1 MTTIPIGGLVPI
13 GSAEIVETEKGFH
26 IELNLID
33 GRTLIQ
39 EQPPFPTREGAQA
52 ALDRF
57 IEANGIEKVKLQ

>member
-39 EQPPFPTREGAQA
+39 EQPPFPTFKEAKA
-52 ALDRF
+52 ALDQF
-57 IEANGIEKVKLQ
+57 IDAHRITKVTVQ